1 MVRKGGFDRRN
12 GDDRRGYDRGGD
24 RRNGGHRNFG
34 PKNDFNANTEDHS
47 DNLDKNTE
55 EFF

>member
-1 MVRKGGFDRRN
+1 MTYIR
-12 GDDRRGYDRGGD
+12 D

-34 PKNDFNANTEDHS
+34 PKNDFNTNTEDHS

>member
-1 MVRKGGFDRRN
+1 MTYIR
-12 GDDRRGYDRGGD
+12 D

-34 PKNDFNANTEDHS
+34 PKNDFNTNTEDHS

-55 EFF
+55 KFF